1 MDKRRQKDSSFPYLN
16 LTNCTF
22 WEENLCWSKKGAFSL
37 RKFFNLGNKANH
49 ELWWIGKKFEKL
61 VHWELVPLL
70 INWSKAF
77 SQIRL
82 LHLLKR
88 SSFTLILSN
97 YQDLSR
103 FPSFYILSLW
113 TGKSYVRINQNE
125 VICDMAVCCTLLG
138 CKWGE
143 LWPNPQCDQFLSS
156 IKKVWPSLL
165 EFLAVT
171 NRFIFAISLLFKYLF
186 ARLGRVFG
194 GT

>member
-1 MDKRRQKDSSFPYLN
+1 MGLGIQHPPSHGQEKTEGFQFPIFEFDKLH
-16 LTNCTF
+16 TF
-22 WEENLCWSKKGAFSL
+22 WEENLCWSIKGAFSL

-88 SSFTLILSN
+88 SSFTLILFN

-103 FPSFYILSLW
+103 FPSFYILSFW
-113 TGKSYVRINQNE
+113 TRKSYVRINQNE

-143 LWPNPQCDQFLSS
+143 LWPNPISQFNQE
-156 IKKVWPSLL
+156 SL
-165 EFLAVT
+165 A
-171 NRFIFAISLLFKYLF
+171 LFVGIPRSYKQIYICL
-186 ARLGRVFG
+186 
-194 GT
+194 